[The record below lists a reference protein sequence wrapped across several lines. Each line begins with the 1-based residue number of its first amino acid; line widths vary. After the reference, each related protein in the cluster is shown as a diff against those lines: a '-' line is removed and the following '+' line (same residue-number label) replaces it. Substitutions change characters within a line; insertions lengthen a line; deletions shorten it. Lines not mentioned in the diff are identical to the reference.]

1 MIKNGNSLELL
12 KDIKSDTV
20 DCMVTDPPY
29 GISFMNR
36 DWDKAVPDINIWKE
50 CLRVMKPGA
59 FAFVMCS
66 PRSDV
71 QAEMVIKLKEAG
83 FEVNFTSLYWIYA
96 SGFPKAMNISK
107 AVDRKLGVEPN
118 VIGVAKGMAKQNPEF
133 NGTAQGRKEN
143 YLKPEYEKTIPSS
156 SHVIPFPFLSA

>member
-1 MIKNGNSLELL
+1 
-12 KDIKSDTV
+12 
-20 DCMVTDPPY
+20 
-29 GISFMNR
+29 MNK
-36 DWDKAVPDINIWKE
+36 DWDKAVPDVAIWKG

-59 FAFVMCS
+59 FAFIMCS

-107 AVDRKLGVEPN
+107 AVDKKLGYE
-118 VIGVAKGMAKQNPEF
+118 
-133 NGTAQGRKEN
+133 RKITGADQE
-143 YLKPEYEKTIPSS
+143 
-156 SHVIPFPFLSA
+156 